1 MVIQA
6 WEPLIYSAT
15 PAASR
20 RRERLDLIDRAI
32 DWGCFD
38 KFFRWLESAPH
49 SDRAYQPLTLFK
61 ALLLEQW
68 FSLSAVEFDFDMSDR
83 ICYRRFVGL
92 TDGSTVPMHGAVC
105 AFRRLLIDR
114 GIAED
119 LFAELGRQLSGI
131 DIAPDDP
138 NRISLGDVAGDP
150 VNFSIE
156 VQPRDWVALER
167 HFLEYWHAGGDERDL
182 PVLSALNW
190 GDVPEP
196 IKPYLTLIRLLPD
209 GDFLYESI
217 GWEVEAA
224 NEGKIV
230 GSKIEEK
237 LQRNLA
243 EYGHGGVYGWLGELF
258 RDVVACRRPF
268 GASTYFYNAQHNKCR
283 LWIVLAPLCNA
294 AGDVAMLIGVAL
306 IVPVSVN

>member
-1 MVIQA
+1 MVIKA

-38 KFFRWLESAPH
+38 KFFRWLVCARH
-49 SDRAYQPLTLFK
+49 SVRSYQPLTLFK

-105 AFRRLLIDR
+105 AFHRLLIDR

-138 NRISLGDVAGDP
+138 NRICLGDVAGDP
-150 VNFSIE
+150 VNFGIE
-156 VQPRDWVALER
+156 VHPQDWVALER
-167 HFLEYWHAGGDERDL
+167 IFLEYWHAGGDERDL
-182 PVLSALNW
+182 PVVSALNW
-190 GDVPEP
+190 DDVPEP
-196 IKPYLTLIRLLPD
+196 IKP
-209 GDFLYESI
+209 
-217 GWEVEAA
+217 
-224 NEGKIV
+224 
-230 GSKIEEK
+230 
-237 LQRNLA
+237 
-243 EYGHGGVYGWLGELF
+243 
-258 RDVVACRRPF
+258 
-268 GASTYFYNAQHNKCR
+268 
-283 LWIVLAPLCNA
+283 
-294 AGDVAMLIGVAL
+294 
-306 IVPVSVN
+306 